1 MLAQRFSPTF
11 LILAVAALSP
21 LPGAQAAVLLVSSGD
36 SNSVL
41 AYDATTG
48 NFIRTFASGGGLEEP
63 EGLTLGPDGNLNVTS
78 RRTRCCGITGRG
90 AFIDVFASGVED
102 PAGLVFGPDGN
113 LYVSSEIEGVSGE
126 VKRFDGTTGAFIDT
140 FASGGGLLAP
150 EGLTFGPDGN
160 LYVNGGENNA
170 ALRYDDTTGAFIDV
184 FAEVIEDPTDLV
196 FHDGNL
202 YVSSAET
209 SEVLLFN
216 GTTGEFIGVF
226 ASGGGAEETEG
237 IAFGPDGNLYVASEL
252 TDEIFRYDGTTGA
265 FIDIF
270 VDEGSGGLAMP
281 TFILF
286 APDIVPEPGT
296 LALLSLGLLALGVV
310 RRRAA

>member
-1 MLAQRFSPTF
+1 ML
-11 LILAVAALSP
+11 
-21 LPGAQAAVLLVSSGD
+21 
-36 SNSVL
+36 
-41 AYDATTG
+41 
-48 NFIRTFASGGGLEEP
+48 
-63 EGLTLGPDGNLNVTS
+63 TS
-78 RRTRCCGITGRG
+78 RRRW
-90 AFIDVFASGVED
+90 
-102 PAGLVFGPDGN
+102 
-113 LYVSSEIEGVSGE
+113 
-126 VKRFDGTTGAFIDT
+126 GTVR
-140 FASGGGLLAP
+140 LAC
-150 EGLTFGPDGN
+150 

-170 ALRYDDTTGAFIDV
+170 VLRYDGTTGAFIEL
-184 FAEVIEDPTDLV
+184 FAEGVQDPVELI
-196 FHDGNL
+196 FHTDGNL
-202 YVSSAET
+202 YVSSAVS

-216 GTTGEFIGVF
+216 GTTGDFIGVF

-252 TDEIFRYDGTTGA
+252 TDEIFRYDGITGA

-286 APDIVPEPGT
+286 APDIGPVPEPGT

>member
-1 MLAQRFSPTF
+1 MTLQARFSPWCNILKSMAFGTRYQF
-11 LILAVAALSP
+11 CICSERGHKSNRNGPLMEGTDMLAPRFSTTLLILAVAALSP

-36 SNSVL
+36 TNSVL

-48 NFIRTFASGGGLEEP
+48 EFIRTFASGGGLEEP
-63 EGLTLGPDGNLNVTS
+63 EGLTIGPDGNLYVTS
-78 RRTRCCGITGRG
+78 RSNEVLRYNGTTG
-90 AFIDVFASGVED
+90 AFLGVFASGVED

-113 LYVSSEIEGVSGE
+113 LYVSSEVEGVSGS

-170 ALRYDDTTGAFIDV
+170 VLRYDGSTGAFMDV

-202 YVSSAET
+202 YVSSAGS
-209 SEVLLFN
+209 SEVLLFD
-216 GTTGEFIGVF
+216 GTTGDFIGVF
-226 ASGGGAEETEG
+226 VTSDSGAEETEG
-237 IAFGPDGNLYVASEL
+237 IAFGP
-252 TDEIFRYDGTTGA
+252 
-265 FIDIF
+265 
-270 VDEGSGGLAMP
+270 
-281 TFILF
+281 
-286 APDIVPEPGT
+286 
-296 LALLSLGLLALGVV
+296 
-310 RRRAA
+310 